1 MNGAPGSDEWGAK
14 MVRFRRGLLLAN
26 PLRITS
32 VRFSRYKA
40 FRDYSVSLE
49 RFNILVG
56 PNNAGK
62 STILSA
68 FRILA
73 EALRRAKS
81 KSPTFIEGP
90 DGVTR
95 GYQVNLGNVPIATE
109 NIFHEYNEM
118 LPASVTFRVSSG
130 DRLVLFFPSRGTC
143 YLICESSGRAIT
155 SPSAFKKHF
164 DLEIGFVPT
173 LGPVEHEEP
182 LYQQEAAREALLT
195 HGASR
200 NFRNIW
206 YHYPEFFPQFRQ
218 LITETWPGMDIK
230 LPEVDRTHDKAL
242 LRMFCPEDR
251 IDREIFW
258 AGFGFQVWCQMLTFI
273 VANRSASL
281 FLIDEPDIYL
291 HSDLQRQ
298 LVGLLRSLGPDI
310 LLATHSTEIMM
321 EAEHADILLVS
332 KENQAAK
339 RLKSQG
345 QLQSIFSSLGSSIR
359 PVLTQIGR
367 SKMLV
372 FVEGKDFHVI
382 SQFAAKLGV
391 AAVANRSRFAVIPA
405 GGFNPTKARAFKEGV
420 EETLGTKVSAA
431 LIFDR
436 DYRSEDEVAEQ
447 LRAFRKYC
455 DYAHIHSR
463 KELENFLLVPD
474 ALDRAIAARVSE
486 RSERTG
492 QPAFYSGSI
501 RQQLE
506 IITDKMKNPLLGQ
519 LLTRRPNVE
528 EKLKPESHR
537 STMVANAIADFD
549 NKWIDLDI
557 RLQIVHGK
565 EVLAAVNE
573 YLQSTLQINIT
584 ATQIIDAMLPTE
596 IPDEM
601 KQIVF
606 ALADFCSAKQDHA

>member
-1 MNGAPGSDEWGAK
+1 LSSS
-14 MVRFRRGLLLAN
+14 
-26 PLRITS
+26 LRITS

-40 FRDYSVSLE
+40 FREFSVSLE

-56 PNNAGK
+56 ANNAGK

-73 EALRRAKS
+73 EALRRAKA
-81 KSPTFIEGP
+81 KSPTFVQGP

-95 GYQVNLGNVPIATE
+95 GYQVSLGNVPVATE
-109 NIFHEYNEM
+109 NIFHEYNEAQD
-118 LPASVTFRVSSG
+118 ASVTFRVSTG
-130 DRLVLFFPSRGTC
+130 DRLILFFPERGVC
-143 YLICESSGRAIT
+143 NLICETAGRAIT
-155 SPSAFKKHF
+155 SPSAFRKHF
-164 DLEIGFVPT
+164 NLEIGFVPT

-182 LYQQEAAREALLT
+182 LFQQEAARVALLT
-195 HGASR
+195 HRASR

-218 LITETWPGMDIK
+218 LINDTWPGMDIK
-230 LPEVDRTHDKAL
+230 LPEIDRTHDKPL

-273 VANRSASL
+273 VTNRSASL

-321 EAEHADILLVS
+321 EAEHSDILLVS
-332 KENQAAK
+332 REYQAAK
-339 RLKSQG
+339 RLKNQG
-345 QLQSIFSSLGSSIR
+345 QLQSVFSASLGSSIR

-367 SKMLV
+367 TRRLV

-382 SQFAAKLGV
+382 SQFAAKLGSAV
-391 AAVANRSRFAVIPA
+391 VANRSRFAVIPA
-405 GGFNPTKARAFKEGV
+405 GGFNPAKARAFKEGV
-420 EETLGTKVSAA
+420 EETLGTKISAA
-431 LIFDR
+431 LVFDR
-436 DYRSEDEVAEQ
+436 DYRSEDEVLEQ
-447 LRAFRKYC
+447 LTAFRKYC

-474 ALDRAIAARVSE
+474 AIDRAIATRISQ
-486 RSERTG
+486 RGERTG
-492 QPAFYSGSI
+492 EMASYSGSI

-506 IITDKMKNPLLGQ
+506 IITASMKNHLLGQ
-519 LLTRRPNVE
+519 LLTRRPSLE
-528 EKLKPESHR
+528 DKAKQETHR
-537 STMVANAIADFD
+537 SSVATNILAQFD
-549 NKWIDLDI
+549 NKWVDLDS

-565 EVLAAVNE
+565 DVLTALNE
-573 YLQSTLQINIT
+573 HLQSTWQINLT
-584 ATQIIDAMLPTE
+584 ATQIIDAMQPSE

-601 KQIVF
+601 KEVVSS
-606 ALADFCSAKQDHA
+606 LAEFCS